1 MKKKLIF
8 ALIITT
14 LLSCSTKKDILYFQD
29 IDVTAQKDVV
39 YSQNNVQI
47 NDILSISVSAIIPET
62 ALPYN
67 QKYYSNNAMGSGE
80 ANSKLSGYLV
90 NSEGTITFPILGK
103 IEVLGKTINE
113 IEDIIEKKLIDKGQ
127 LVEPIVNVRV
137 INAKITILGNVNQA
151 GTFPY
156 YEQNLTLLQ
165 AIGDAG
171 DLSMSGKRN
180 DILIIRE
187 ENGKRT
193 YGRIDLRKT
202 DWFDGPYYYVKQ
214 NDIIY
219 VNPNGPM
226 VKSAGYITN
235 LQGVIGLFFTGL
247 SLILLLTR

>member
-8 ALIITT
+8 VLIITT

-103 IEVLGKTINE
+103 IEVLGKTINDV
-113 IEDIIEKKLIDKGQ
+113 EDIIEKMLIDKGQ

-137 INAKITILGNVNQA
+137 IN
-151 GTFPY
+151 
-156 YEQNLTLLQ
+156 LTLLQ
-165 AIGDAG
+165 AIGNAG